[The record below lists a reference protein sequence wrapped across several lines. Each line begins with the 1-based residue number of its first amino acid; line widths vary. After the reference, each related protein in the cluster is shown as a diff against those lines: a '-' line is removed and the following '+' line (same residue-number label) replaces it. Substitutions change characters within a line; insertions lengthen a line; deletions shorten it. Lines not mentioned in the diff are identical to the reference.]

1 METAIK
7 KEINHYV
14 LRNILA
20 NVGLSTYVIID
31 TLFIAIAAGSMGLT
45 VLNLALPLTW
55 GWWGN
60 LFLIKQD

>member
-31 TLFIAIAAGSMGLT
+31 TLFIAIAAGSMRQQI
-45 VLNLALPLTW
+45 
-55 GWWGN
+55 
-60 LFLIKQD
+60 LFLKWF